1 MSVDI
6 TSETSEEYEN
16 RLRKMSSRRLK
27 GIMDYYREPGYN
39 CSGLVTA
46 DDFITPRWAVAQKI
60 LIERH
65 IDLNMDIEDIPE

>member
-46 DDFITPRWAVAQKI
+46 DDFITPRCAAAQKI
-60 LIERH
+60 LINRH
-65 IDLNMDIEDIPE
+65 IDLNMNSYDIPK

>member
-39 CSGLVTA
+39 Y
-46 DDFITPRWAVAQKI
+46 
-60 LIERH
+60 
-65 IDLNMDIEDIPE
+65 